1 MRFPPRP
8 PARAIIGTHRH
19 SLRAG
24 GTMHVDARNETSLTD
39 LLALARAGDGAA
51 YQRVFASAYE
61 ELQRL
66 ARQTRRGLAGA
77 TLDTTGLVHECYLRL
92 IRNQSRAQSGEH
104 FLAIAAQAMRHLL
117 IEMARARLSG
127 KRGGGA
133 ERVDID
139 EAGAAETRDAE
150 ELLAIDDLLRKLE
163 HAHPQQ
169 AEIVACRFFGGLG
182 DEETA
187 AALSLSVRTVQR
199 EWARARDWLA
209 QQAGP

>member
-1 MRFPPRP
+1 
-8 PARAIIGTHRH
+8 
-19 SLRAG
+19 
-24 GTMHVDARNETSLTD
+24 MHVDARDDTSLTE
-39 LLALARAGDGAA
+39 LLALARAGDGDA
-51 YQRVFASAYE
+51 YNRVFASAYAQ
-61 ELQRL
+61 LQRL

-92 IRNQSRAQSGEH
+92 IRNDSRAQDGEH

-117 IEMARARLSG
+117 IEMARARLTG

-139 EAGAAETRDAE
+139 ETDAAETRDAE
-150 ELLAIDDLLRKLE
+150 ELIAIDDLLRKLE
-163 HAHPQQ
+163 VAHPQQ
-169 AEIVACRFFGGLG
+169 AEVVACRFFGGLD

-199 EWARARDWLA
+199 EWSRARDWLA
-209 QQAGP
+209 QQACP

>member
-1 MRFPPRP
+1 
-8 PARAIIGTHRH
+8 
-19 SLRAG
+19 
-24 GTMHVDARNETSLTD
+24 MHVDAREDTSLTD
-39 LLALARAGDGAA
+39 LLALARAGDGGA
-51 YQRVFASAYE
+51 YNRVFASAYA

-66 ARQTRRGLAGA
+66 ARQARRGLGGA

-92 IRNQSRAQSGEH
+92 IRNESRAQSGEH

-117 IEMARARLSG
+117 IEMARARLTG

-139 EAGAAETRDAE
+139 ETDAAETRDAE
-150 ELLAIDDLLRKLE
+150 ELIAIDDLLRKLE
-163 HAHPQQ
+163 VAHPQQ
-169 AEIVACRFFGGLG
+169 AEVVACRFFGGLD

-199 EWARARDWLA
+199 EWSRARDWLA